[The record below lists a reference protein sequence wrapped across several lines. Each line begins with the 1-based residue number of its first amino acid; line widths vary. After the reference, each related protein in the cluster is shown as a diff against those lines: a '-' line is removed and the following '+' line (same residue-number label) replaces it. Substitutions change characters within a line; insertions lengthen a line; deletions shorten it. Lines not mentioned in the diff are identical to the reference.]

1 MYSCEVHLR
10 SYLLGYAGLP
20 ALLFSREFD
29 NAIGVLYAV
38 AYTLKMSYKTDYKI
52 EGFFEYVVPPLKG
65 FWWQDNVDGMD
76 YGNKNFLQIARW
88 EENNR

>member
-1 MYSCEVHLR
+1 MRGAS
-10 SYLLGYAGLP
+10 SKLP
-20 ALLFSREFD
+20 AWLRRF
-29 NAIGVLYAV
+29 ACV
-38 AYTLKMSYKTDYKI
+38 TLRRKDGSKA
-52 EGFFEYVVPPLKG
+52 EYVVPPLKG